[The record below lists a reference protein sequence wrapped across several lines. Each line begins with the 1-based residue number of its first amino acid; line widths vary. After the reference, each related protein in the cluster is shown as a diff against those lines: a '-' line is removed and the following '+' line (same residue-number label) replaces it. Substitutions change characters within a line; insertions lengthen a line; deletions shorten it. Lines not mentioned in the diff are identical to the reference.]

1 VEAFIH
7 DAVRT
12 PRGKGNERGALA
24 HSRPVELLRPLFH
37 ALAQRNGLDTETVD
51 DVTLG
56 CSTAT
61 GEQGANIAK
70 AAAHF
75 AGWDY
80 RSSGGVVSRL
90 CCSGLDAIATAAAK
104 IDAGMD
110 DLAVAGGVESMSR
123 VPIFSDQGPL
133 FADPEVAAAG
143 GFVHMGVAADI
154 VATLGAISREECD
167 AYALE
172 SHRRAAAARDGG
184 RFERSLV
191 AVDGLDRD
199 ETIRDGQTA
208 DDLAALEPAFGD
220 LDAGIAHQKLPHL
233 GEIEHVHTIA
243 TAPQIVDGASLLLVG
258 GEKEGA
264 RARIVSAANVGVKP
278 PLLTATVPA
287 TQQALDRARMT
298 LADVDLFEVNESFA
312 AIVLHYL
319 QHFGL
324 DLDRVNVNGG
334 AIAMGHPLGATG
346 GMLAATLLD
355 ELERRDL
362 EVGLLTIPAAA
373 GIGAALVLQRI

>member
-12 PRGKGNERGALA
+12 PRGKGNGRGALA
-24 HSRPVELLRPLFH
+24 HARPVELLSPLFH
-37 ALAQRNGLDTETVD
+37 ALAERNQLDTSTVD

-90 CCSGLDAIATAAAK
+90 CCSGVDAIATAAAK

-110 DLAVAGGVESMSR
+110 ELVVAGGVESMSR
-123 VPIFSDQGPL
+123 VPNFSDGGPL
-133 FADPEVAAAG
+133 FVDPEVAAAG
-143 GFVHMGVAADI
+143 GFVQMGVAADI
-154 VATLGAISREECD
+154 VATLGQISREDCD

-172 SHRRAAAARDGG
+172 SHRRAASAPRPPA
-184 RFERSLV
+184 LI
-191 AVDGLDRD
+191 AVNGLDRD
-199 ETIRDGQTA
+199 EAIREGQTIE
-208 DDLAALEPAFGD
+208 DLAALEPAFGD
-220 LDAGIAHQKLPHL
+220 TDAGIAHQKLPNL

-258 GEKEGA
+258 GDQEGA
-264 RARIVSAANVGVKP
+264 RAQIVSAANVGVKP

-287 TQQALDRARMT
+287 TQQALDRAGMT

-312 AIVLHYL
+312 AIVLHYMR
-319 QHFGL
+319 HF
-324 DLDRVNVNGG
+324 DIDHDRVNVNGG

-373 GIGAALVLQRI
+373 GIGAALVLQRVR

>member
-1 VEAFIH
+1 MEAFIH

-24 HSRPVELLRPLFH
+24 DQRPVDLLAPLFA
-37 ALAQRNGLDTETVD
+37 ALAERNHLDTETVD

-80 RSSGGVVSRL
+80 RSSGGTVSRL
-90 CCSGLDAIATAAAK
+90 CCSGVDAIATAAAK

-110 DLAVAGGVESMSR
+110 DVAVAGGVESMSR
-123 VPIFSDQGPL
+123 VPIFSDHGSL
-133 FADPEVAAAG
+133 FSDPEVASAG

-154 VATLGAISREECD
+154 VATLGEITREECD
-167 AYALE
+167 AYAVE
-172 SHRRAAAARDGG
+172 SHRRAAAAR
-184 RFERSLV
+184 FEPAMV
-191 AVDGLDRD
+191 PVNGLDHD
-199 ETIRDGQTA
+199 EAIRAGMTVEQ
-208 DDLAALEPAFGD
+208 LASFEPAFADMGND
-220 LDAGIAHQKLPHL
+220 VVDQKLPNL
-233 GEIEHVHTIA
+233 GPIDHVHTIA
-243 TAPQIVDGASLLLVG
+243 TAPQIVDGASLLLIG
-258 GEKEGA
+258 KHQEGA
-264 RARIVSAANVGVKP
+264 RARIVAAANAGVKP
-278 PLLTATVPA
+278 PLLTATAPA
-287 TQQALDRARMT
+287 TRRALERAGMSIK
-298 LADVDLFEVNESFA
+298 DIDLFEVNESFA
-312 AIVLHYL
+312 AIVLHYMR
-319 QHFGL
+319 HFDL
-324 DLDRVNVNGG
+324 DPDRVNVNGG

-362 EVGLLTIPAAA
+362 ETGLLTIPAAA
-373 GIGAALVLQRI
+373 GIGAALILQRV

>member
-12 PRGKGNERGALA
+12 PRGKGSERGALA
-24 HSRPVELLRPLFH
+24 QTRPVELLAPLFG
-37 ALAQRNGLDTETVD
+37 ALAARNELDTSVVN

-80 RSSGGVVSRL
+80 RSSGGTVSRL
-90 CCSGLDAIATAAAK
+90 CCSGVDAIATAAAK
-104 IDAGMD
+104 VDAGMD

-123 VPIFSDQGPL
+123 VPIFSDNGPL

-154 VATLGAISREECD
+154 VATLGEISREDCD
-167 AYALE
+167 AFALE
-172 SHRRAAAARDGG
+172 SHERAGLARDEG
-184 RFERSLV
+184 RFDRALI

-199 ETIRDGQTA
+199 EAIRDGQTA
-208 DDLAALEPAFGD
+208 EQLAALEPAFGD
-220 LDAGIAHQKLPHL
+220 LATDVVHQKLPNL
-233 GEIEHVHTIA
+233 DGIEHVHTIA
-243 TAPQIVDGASLLLVG
+243 TAPQIVDGASLLLIG
-258 GEKEGA
+258 KEQAGA
-264 RARIVSAANVGVKP
+264 RARIASAANVGVKP

-287 TQQALDRARMT
+287 TQQALERAGMT

-312 AIVLHYL
+312 AIVLHYMR
-319 QHFGL
+319 HF
-324 DLDRVNVNGG
+324 DLDPERVNVNGG

-355 ELERRDL
+355 ELERRNL

-373 GIGAALVLQRI
+373 GIGAALVLQRV

>member
-1 VEAFIH
+1 MKAFIH

-12 PRGKGNERGALA
+12 PRGKGSERGALA
-24 HSRPVELLRPLFH
+24 QTRPVELLAPLFA
-37 ALAQRNGLDTETVD
+37 ALAARNELDTSAVN

-80 RSSGGVVSRL
+80 RSSGGTVSRL
-90 CCSGLDAIATAAAK
+90 CCSGVDAIATAAAK
-104 IDAGMD
+104 IDAGLD
-110 DLAVAGGVESMSR
+110 DIAVAGGVESMSR
-123 VPIFSDQGPL
+123 VPIFSDGGPL
-133 FADPEVAAAG
+133 FSDPEVAAAG

-154 VATLGAISREECD
+154 VATLGEITREQCD

-172 SHRRAAAARDGG
+172 SHERAGVARDEG
-184 RFERSLV
+184 RFDRALI

-199 ETIRDGQTA
+199 EAIRDGQTVE
-208 DDLAALEPAFGD
+208 DLAGLEPAFAD
-220 LDAGIAHQKLPHL
+220 LATDVVHRKLPNL
-233 GEIEHVHTIA
+233 GQIEHVHTVA
-243 TAPQIVDGASLLLVG
+243 TAPQIVDGASLLLIG
-258 GEKEGA
+258 KEQAGA

-287 TQQALDRARMT
+287 TQQALARAGMT
-298 LADVDLFEVNESFA
+298 LADVDLLEVNESFA
-312 AIVLHYL
+312 AIVLHYIR
-319 QHFGL
+319 HFEL
-324 DLDRVNVNGG
+324 DPERVNVNGG

-346 GMLAATLLD
+346 GILAVTLLD

-373 GIGAALVLQRI
+373 GIGAALVLQRV